1 MQPISINSTAL
12 VYMNPANY
20 NTRMA
25 IDLLSLVVAGAV
37 MNLAFLGLSAF
48 TWIRAKGSVKG
59 PGFWFAGFAFLT
71 AGMALVALRGSISDT
86 LSIIVANSLIM
97 SGIALKT
104 IGLFRYTAFHD
115 RRIEL
120 SITFGLALATAL
132 LSIYTLQVPSLPV
145 RLFTISIANALLG
158 ALSSYCLIFK
168 SPPALKSHTRMS
180 LVFYGSFTLLYAIRS
195 ARALAWDYGETWL
208 QRGDTFESYVMI
220 AVIVLLGGIAVGELL
235 LLQGSQE
242 VSLEQTAAR
251 LGRSNE
257 LLRAEVERRTRAESE
272 LMAINRE
279 LGSTQKEIMITLS
292 EVVEFRSKETAM
304 HVARV
309 GEYARALCLAADHP
323 ESEAALIADAAPMH
337 DIGKIAIPDE
347 ILNKPSG
354 LEASELALIRSH
366 TTVGFRLLD
375 KSERPLIKMAALIAH
390 EHHEQWDG
398 NGYPKG
404 KQGEAISFAGRIVCL
419 CDVYDALAV
428 ARPYKAPWELPKILE
443 YLRSQR
449 GLMFDPTLVDAFFL
463 HLDSFLEVSERLK
476 DV

>member
-1 MQPISINSTAL
+1 MT
-12 VYMNPANY
+12 V
-20 NTRMA
+20 
-25 IDLLSLVVAGAV
+25 DLLSLVVAGAV

-48 TWIRAKGSVKG
+48 TWVRAKGSMEG
-59 PGFWFAGFAFLT
+59 PGFWFAGFACLT
-71 AGMALVALRGSISDT
+71 AGMALVALRGNISDV

-104 IGLFRYTAFHD
+104 IGLFRYTHFND
-115 RRIEL
+115 MRIEL
-120 SITFGLALATAL
+120 SVALGLAIATAL
-132 LSIYTLQVPSLPV
+132 LAVFTLAHPSLSA
-145 RLFTISIANALLG
+145 RLFIISLANALLG
-158 ALSSYCLIFK
+158 GLSCYCLIYH
-168 SPPALKSHTRMS
+168 SPAALKSHTRMS
-180 LVFYGSFTLLYAIRS
+180 LVFYGSFTLLYLVRS
-195 ARALAWDYGETWL
+195 VRASAWDYGDSWL
-208 QRGDTFESYVMI
+208 QQGDTFESYVMI

-235 LLQGSQE
+235 LLQGRQE
-242 VSLEQTAAR
+242 LSLEQTAAR

-257 LLRAEVERRTRAESE
+257 LLRAEVERRTRAENE

-292 EVVEFRSKETAM
+292 EVVEFRSKETAL

-309 GEYARALCLAADHP
+309 GEYARALCLAADLP

-354 LEASELALIRSH
+354 LDVAELALIRSH

-398 NGYPKG
+398 KGYPEGKKG
-404 KQGEAISFAGRIVCL
+404 EGISFAGRVVCL

-449 GLMFDPTLVDAFFL
+449 SLMFDPSLVDAFFL
-463 HLDSFLEVSERLK
+463 HLDSFLEISERLK
-476 DV
+476 DI

>member
-1 MQPISINSTAL
+1 
-12 VYMNPANY
+12 MN
-20 NTRMA
+20 
-25 IDLLSLVVAGAV
+25 IDLLSLIVAGAV

-48 TWIRAKGSVKG
+48 TWIRAKGGVQG
-59 PGFWFAGFAFLT
+59 PGYWFAGFACLT
-71 AGMALVALRGSISDT
+71 AGMALVALRGNIPDI

-97 SGIALKT
+97 SGLALKT
-104 IGLFRYTAFHD
+104 IGIFRYTGYYNL
-115 RRIEL
+115 RIEISIALEL
-120 SITFGLALATAL
+120 SIATAL
-132 LSIYTLQVPSLPV
+132 FAIFLLVQPSLAA
-145 RLFTISIANALLG
+145 RLFIISFTSALLG
-158 ALSSYCLIFK
+158 GLSSYCLIFK
-168 SPPALKSHTRMS
+168 SPPALRSHTRMS
-180 LVFYGSFTLLYAIRS
+180 LVFYGSFTLLYTVRATRS
-195 ARALAWDYGETWL
+195 LLWVNEHNWL
-208 QRGDTFESYVMI
+208 QTGDTFESYVMI

-235 LLQGSQE
+235 LLQGRQE
-242 VSLEQTAAR
+242 LSLEETAAR

-257 LLRAEVERRTRAESE
+257 LLQAEVERRTRAENE

-292 EVVEFRSKETAM
+292 EVVEFRSKETAL

-309 GEYARALCLAADHP
+309 GEYARALCLAAAQS

-337 DIGKIAIPDE
+337 DIGKISIPDDV
-347 ILNKPSG
+347 LNKPSG
-354 LEASELALIRSH
+354 LDAIELAMIRNH

-398 NGYPKG
+398 NGYPAG
-404 KQGEAISFAGRIVCL
+404 KKGEAISFAGRVVCL

-463 HLDSFLEVSERLK
+463 HLDEFLKISERLK

>member
-1 MQPISINSTAL
+1 M
-12 VYMNPANY
+12 V
-20 NTRMA
+20 
-25 IDLLSLVVAGAV
+25 IDLLSLVIAGAV

-48 TWIRAKGSVKG
+48 TWLRARGSAHG
-59 PGFWFAGFAFLT
+59 PGYWFAGFACLT
-71 AGMALVALRGSISDT
+71 IGMALVALRGNISDT

-97 SGIALKT
+97 SGVALKT
-104 IGLFRYTAFHD
+104 IGLFRYTGFQD

-120 SITFGLALATAL
+120 SVAVGLTIATAL
-132 LSIYTLQVPSLPV
+132 LAIYTLAQPSLSA
-145 RLFTISIANALLG
+145 RLFIISITNALLG
-158 ALSSYCLIFK
+158 ALSSYCLIFQ
-168 SPPALKSHTRMS
+168 SPATLKGHTRMS
-180 LVFYGSFTLLYAIRS
+180 LVFYGSFTLLYTIRS
-195 ARALAWDYGETWL
+195 ARAIVWDQGENWL
-208 QRGDTFESYVMI
+208 QRGDPFESFVMI

-235 LLQGSQE
+235 LLQGRQE

-257 LLRAEVERRTRAESE
+257 LLQAEVERRTKAENE
-272 LMAINRE
+272 LLAINRE

-309 GEYARALCLAADHP
+309 GEYARALCLAAAHP
-323 ESEAALIADAAPMH
+323 EVEAALIADAAPMH
-337 DIGKIAIPDE
+337 DIGKISIPDE

-354 LEASELALIRSH
+354 LDAAELALIRSH

-375 KSERPLIKMAALIAH
+375 KSKRPLIKMAALIAY

-398 NGYPKG
+398 NGYPEG
-404 KQGEAISFAGRIVCL
+404 KKGEAISFAGRIVCL

-428 ARPYKAPWELPKILE
+428 ARPYKAPWELPRILE

-449 GLMFDPTLVDAFFL
+449 CLMFDPTLVDAFFL
-463 HLDSFLEVSERLK
+463 HLDDFLTISERLK

>member
-1 MQPISINSTAL
+1 M
-12 VYMNPANY
+12 V
-20 NTRMA
+20 

-48 TWIRAKGSVKG
+48 TWIRAKGSVQG
-59 PGFWFAGFAFLT
+59 PGYWFAGFACLT
-71 AGMALVALRGSISDT
+71 TGMALVALRGNVSDT

-104 IGLFRYTAFHD
+104 IGLFRYTGFHEL
-115 RRIEL
+115 RIEL
-120 SITFGLALATAL
+120 SVAAGLAVATAL
-132 LSIYTLQVPSLPV
+132 LAFYTLSLPSLSA
-145 RLFTISIANALLG
+145 RLFIISISNTVLG
-158 ALSSYCLIFK
+158 GLSSYCLIFK
-168 SPPALKSHTRMS
+168 STAVLKSHTRMS

-195 ARALAWDYGETWL
+195 ARAIAWDYGENWL
-208 QRGDTFESYVMI
+208 QKGDSFESYVMI

-235 LLQGSQE
+235 LLQGWQE
-242 VSLEQTAAR
+242 LSLEQTAAR

-257 LLRAEVERRTRAESE
+257 LLRAEVERRTRAENE

-292 EVVEFRSKETAM
+292 EVVEFRSKETAL

-309 GEYARALCLAADHP
+309 GEYARALCLASAHP
-323 ESEAALIADAAPMH
+323 ESEASLIADAAPMH

-354 LEASELALIRSH
+354 LDAAELSLIRSH

-375 KSERPLIKMAALIAH
+375 KSERPLIKMAALIAY

-398 NGYPKG
+398 NGYPEGKKG
-404 KQGEAISFAGRIVCL
+404 EGISFPGRVVCL

-449 GLMFDPTLVDAFFL
+449 GLMFDPALVDSFFL
-463 HLDSFLEVSERLK
+463 NLDSFLEISERLK

>member
-1 MQPISINSTAL
+1 
-12 VYMNPANY
+12 
-20 NTRMA
+20 
-25 IDLLSLVVAGAV
+25 

-48 TWIRAKGSVKG
+48 TWIRAKGSVQG
-59 PGFWFAGFAFLT
+59 PGFWFAGFACLT
-71 AGMALVALRGSISDT
+71 VGMALVALRGTISDT

-104 IGLFRYTAFHD
+104 IGLFRYTGFQN

-120 SITFGLALATAL
+120 LVALGLALMTAL
-132 LSIYTLQVPSLPV
+132 LAVYTLAQPNLNA
-145 RLFTISIANALLG
+145 RLFIISLTNALLG
-158 ALSSYCLIFK
+158 VLSSYCLIFQ
-168 SPPALKSHTRMS
+168 SPAALKSHTRMS

-195 ARALAWDYGETWL
+195 ARALTWNYGEQWL
-208 QRGDTFESYVMI
+208 RQGDSFESYVMI

-235 LLQGSQE
+235 LLQGRQE
-242 VSLEQTAAR
+242 LSLEETAAR

-257 LLRAEVERRTRAESE
+257 LLRAEVDRRTKAENE
-272 LMAINRE
+272 LLIINRE

-292 EVVEFRSKETAM
+292 EVVEFRSKETAL

-309 GEYARALCLAADHP
+309 GEYARALCLAVGHP

-337 DIGKIAIPDE
+337 DIGKISIPDE
-347 ILNKPSG
+347 VLNKPSG
-354 LEASELALIRSH
+354 LDAAELALIRSH

-375 KSERPLIKMAALIAH
+375 KSERPLIKMAALIAY

-398 NGYPKG
+398 NGYPEG
-404 KQGEAISFAGRIVCL
+404 KKGEAISFAGRVACL

-428 ARPYKAPWELPKILE
+428 ARPYKAPWELPRILE

-449 GLMFDPTLVDAFFL
+449 GLMFDPSLVDAFFL
-463 HLDSFLEVSERLK
+463 HLDEFLKISEKLK

>member
-1 MQPISINSTAL
+1 VNEH
-12 VYMNPANY
+12 N
-20 NTRMA
+20 
-25 IDLLSLVVAGAV
+25 
-37 MNLAFLGLSAF
+37 
-48 TWIRAKGSVKG
+48 
-59 PGFWFAGFAFLT
+59 
-71 AGMALVALRGSISDT
+71 
-86 LSIIVANSLIM
+86 
-97 SGIALKT
+97 
-104 IGLFRYTAFHD
+104 
-115 RRIEL
+115 
-120 SITFGLALATAL
+120 
-132 LSIYTLQVPSLPV
+132 
-145 RLFTISIANALLG
+145 
-158 ALSSYCLIFK
+158 
-168 SPPALKSHTRMS
+168 
-180 LVFYGSFTLLYAIRS
+180 
-195 ARALAWDYGETWL
+195 WL
-208 QRGDTFESYVMI
+208 QTGDTFESYVMI

-235 LLQGSQE
+235 LLQGRQE
-242 VSLEQTAAR
+242 LSLEETAAR

-257 LLRAEVERRTRAESE
+257 LLQAEVERRTRAENE

-292 EVVEFRSKETAM
+292 EVVEFRSKETAL

-309 GEYARALCLAADHP
+309 GEYARALCLAAAQS

-337 DIGKIAIPDE
+337 DIGKISIPDDV
-347 ILNKPSG
+347 LNKPSG
-354 LEASELALIRSH
+354 LDAIELAMIRNH

-398 NGYPKG
+398 NGYPEGKKG
-404 KQGEAISFAGRIVCL
+404 ETISFAGRVVCL

-463 HLDSFLEVSERLK
+463 HLDEFLKISERLK